1 MALTAYTAFGTT
13 RSVDLDLGNS
23 VIAVLGASGTFF
35 AVEVDNTGNDED
47 VYLKIWD
54 QTSVTLGT
62 TTPNWVY
69 RIRAGK
75 KRGFLP
81 SGLGNG
87 VALSTGLAAA
97 VVTAGG
103 TGGTTA
109 PVNDVAAK
117 FITS

>member
-23 VIAVLGASGTFF
+23 IVAVLAASGTLF
-35 AVEVDNTGNDED
+35 AVEVDNTGNDAD
-47 VYLKIWD
+47 VFLKLYD
-54 QTSVTLGT
+54 DASVTLGT
-62 TTPNWVY
+62 DAPNWVFKV
-69 RIRAGK
+69 RAGK
-75 KRGFLP
+75 RRGFLP

-87 VALSTGLAAA
+87 VALANALSAA

-109 PVNDVAAK
+109 PTNDVKAK